1 MTSETAMTRPISDTR
16 HSVPAS
22 YRADQ
27 LYTSIQILEYLDLD
41 IHLDLDMNIYVFCVN
56 GVIDISNIHVI
67 ILYPSVM

>member
-1 MTSETAMTRPISDTR
+1 MTRPISDTG

-41 IHLDLDMNIYVFCVN
+41 IHLDLDMNIYVFY
-56 GVIDISNIHVI
+56 IHRV
-67 ILYPSVM
+67 

>member
-1 MTSETAMTRPISDTR
+1 MTRPISDTG

-41 IHLDLDMNIYVFCVN
+41 IHLDLDMNIYLSYIS
-56 GVIDISNIHVI
+56 GVYICRY
-67 ILYPSVM
+67 L

>member
-1 MTSETAMTRPISDTR
+1 MTSETAMTRPISDTG

-22 YRADQ
+22 SRAGQ

-56 GVIDISNIHVI
+56 GEEI
-67 ILYPSVM
+67 I

>member
-1 MTSETAMTRPISDTR
+1 MTRPISDTG
-16 HSVPAS
+16 HSVPAC

-56 GVIDISNIHVI
+56 GV
-67 ILYPSVM
+67 